1 MGESDI
7 PMPGQSD
14 ISSLILEPPPP
25 AGEFPLMYR
34 FPFGFVIHAVFSATD
49 ALMIDNKLWPALP
62 ADADDSLWSYFP
74 VINLFN
80 HVLIQ

>member
-1 MGESDI
+1 
-7 PMPGQSD
+7 
-14 ISSLILEPPPP
+14 
-25 AGEFPLMYR
+25 MYR

-80 HVLIQ
+80 LVLMQ